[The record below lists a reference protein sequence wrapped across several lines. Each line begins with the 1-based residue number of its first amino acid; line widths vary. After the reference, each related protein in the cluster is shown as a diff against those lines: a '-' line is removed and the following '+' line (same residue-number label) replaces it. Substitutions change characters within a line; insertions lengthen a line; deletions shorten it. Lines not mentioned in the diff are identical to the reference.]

1 MTKEKLQ
8 KLYDRK
14 RKITSALS
22 IIKTE
27 IKKVEWEYMNEI
39 GLKQGQKVKTKSGY
53 DCGAI
58 GIVVER
64 RIGHHEKF
72 KIEYHLAKITK
83 SGKAHKTAKV
93 GWWVAAEE
101 LEIIEEKEVIK

>member
-1 MTKEKLQ
+1 
-8 KLYDRK
+8 
-14 RKITSALS
+14 
-22 IIKTE
+22 
-27 IKKVEWEYMNEI
+27 
-39 GLKQGQKVKTKSGY
+39 
-53 DCGAI
+53 
-58 GIVVER
+58 VER

-101 LEIIEEKEVIK
+101 LEIIENEEV